1 MRILGIN
8 PGVRGG
14 LGIVEVNNGVHR
26 SSSNAIDVQT
36 VGIGAKERIDAIAI
50 RGWIQTYRPDHAAI
64 ERAQAMPKQGVSSGF
79 KYRRAVGTIEAAI
92 LCCENPDDHHR
103 AEHMEEIPSPS
114 RW

>member
-36 VGIGAKERIDAIAI
+36 VGIGAKERIDAIAM
-50 RGWIQTYRPDHAAI
+50 RGARPSHAKA
-64 ERAQAMPKQGVSSGF
+64 
-79 KYRRAVGTIEAAI
+79 RRELRFQIPPCRWNDRGR
-92 LCCENPDDHHR
+92 NPLLR
-103 AEHMEEIPSPS
+103 KS
-114 RW
+114 R

>member
-1 MRILGIN
+1 MRS
-8 PGVRGG
+8 RC
-14 LGIVEVNNGVHR
+14 
-26 SSSNAIDVQT
+26 A
-36 VGIGAKERIDAIAI
+36 
-50 RGWIQTYRPDHAAI
+50 

-103 AEHMEEIPSPS
+103 AEHVEEIPPPS

>member
-36 VGIGAKERIDAIAI
+36 VGIGAKERIDAITM

-64 ERAQAMPKQGVSSGF
+64 ERSTWKKFHHLHGGDKEPARPARIAVVHERTRDVRPKEGSRP
-79 KYRRAVGTIEAAI
+79 RRGCVDRT
-92 LCCENPDDHHR
+92 
-103 AEHMEEIPSPS
+103 S
-114 RW
+114 R